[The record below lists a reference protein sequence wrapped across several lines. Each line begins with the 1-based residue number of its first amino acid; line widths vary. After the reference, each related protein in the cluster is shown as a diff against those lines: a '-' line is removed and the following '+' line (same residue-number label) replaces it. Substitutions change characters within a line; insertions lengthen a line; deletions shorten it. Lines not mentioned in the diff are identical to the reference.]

1 VVDHPVLVLMRND
14 IDRVRSEFPTLDAD
28 VIERIY
34 QQLVMVLLRTP
45 TEDEFRARV
54 TELTARMDGP
64 TLRGF
69 FGLPPRPDI
78 GARGRRRVAPPDSGD
93 GARAIKRSGRPGWT
107 AQLFWDRYRE
117 AVERTSPPYTQ
128 RAVAQH
134 FQALHG
140 DRGVDPEYLRK
151 LLRRYGPPP
160 ETG

>member
-14 IDRVRSEFPTLDAD
+14 IGRVRSEFPTLDAD

-69 FGLPPRPDI
+69 FGLPPRPAS
-78 GARGRRRVAPPDSGD
+78 GARGRRRMAPPGSGD
-93 GARAIKRSGRPGWT
+93 GARAVKRSGRPGWT
-107 AQLFWDRYRE
+107 KELFWDRYRE
-117 AVERTSPPYTQ
+117 ACALVGPPHAHKDIAGSFRGLDGERGIDPD
-128 RAVAQH
+128 H
-134 FQALHG
+134 F
-140 DRGVDPEYLRK
+140 RR
-151 LLRRYGPPP
+151 LLRRFGLPPA
-160 ETG
+160 